1 MHLHTHALVEAKS
14 SIIPFPYIQSDV
26 VAAYRPCIVTHKL
39 IQSLSDV
46 LATSSFIYTDV
57 VNIERLN
64 ILQQPMAPDLTDLT
78 ESMSQHFSF
87 IIYEDRLILI
97 SEDCL
102 KVLLTIF
109 GSVSL
114 EQIRADAMMHGIYLI
129 KEFYQPLNVF
139 FFSSSNHCSTIVSSK
154 LSPNLK
160 IIAKVV
166 IISKKF
172 VYLQKLFLKMQMK
185 IVILDGYTANPGD
198 LSWSDL
204 EQLGQLTV
212 YDRTRPEETVARAA
226 DADVV
231 LTNKVVMGRQE
242 IAQLPRLQYI
252 GVLATG
258 YNVVDIQ
265 AARERGIIVTNVPAY
280 STESVAQMVFA
291 HLLTVT
297 NRTEHYAVLNRQGR
311 WSSNPDFSYWDTP
324 LHELA
329 GKTFGIVGLGNIG
342 SRVAQI
348 ALAFGMK
355 VVALTSKSALPA
367 GIQKVSLDE
376 LLTASDVVSLHCPLT
391 DTTRHLINARTLQ
404 MMKPSAI
411 LINTGRGPL
420 VNDADVAEALSTQR
434 LYAYCADVLTTE
446 PPQADNPLLCQ
457 SNAYFTPHIAWASV
471 EARVRLLQTAI
482 ANVRAFANGT
492 PQNTV

>member
-1 MHLHTHALVEAKS
+1 
-14 SIIPFPYIQSDV
+14 
-26 VAAYRPCIVTHKL
+26 
-39 IQSLSDV
+39 
-46 LATSSFIYTDV
+46 
-57 VNIERLN
+57 
-64 ILQQPMAPDLTDLT
+64 
-78 ESMSQHFSF
+78 
-87 IIYEDRLILI
+87 
-97 SEDCL
+97 
-102 KVLLTIF
+102 
-109 GSVSL
+109 
-114 EQIRADAMMHGIYLI
+114 
-129 KEFYQPLNVF
+129 
-139 FFSSSNHCSTIVSSK
+139 
-154 LSPNLK
+154 
-160 IIAKVV
+160 
-166 IISKKF
+166 
-172 VYLQKLFLKMQMK
+172 MQMK

-242 IAQLPRLQYI
+242 IVQLPRLKYI

-342 SRVAQI
+342 SGGCTHQQER
-348 ALAFGMK
+348 
-355 VVALTSKSALPA
+355 PA
-367 GIQKVSLDE
+367 GWHPKGVARRTADRLRCRFAALSAHRHHPPSHQCPDVADDE
-376 LLTASDVVSLHCPLT
+376 TLGHPHQYRS
-391 DTTRHLINARTLQ
+391 RTLGQ
-404 MMKPSAI
+404 RCRC
-411 LINTGRGPL
+411 GRGIEHPAPL
-420 VNDADVAEALSTQR
+420 
-434 LYAYCADVLTTE
+434 C
-446 PPQADNPLLCQ
+446 LLCRR
-457 SNAYFTPHIAWASV
+457 ADH
-471 EARVRLLQTAI
+471 RTA
-482 ANVRAFANGT
+482 AG
-492 PQNTV
+492 